1 MDHAIS
7 SYTPNITSLTD
18 RVRGSRCPI
27 SSNISGL
34 FLTCQPKAPG
44 VSHLPGTVQEIEGVY
59 AKAEQAGERV
69 LKLVGDEVAVDQC
82 LEYLGEFSCVHFACH
97 ASQNTADP
105 LHSKFLFH
113 KGSLDLGTI
122 IQRNLKNADLA
133 VLSACQTSTGDAQ
146 LSNES
151 VHLAAGMLAAGY
163 RRVVAT
169 MWSIEDRHAI
179 DIANDFYS
187 YLFRHCVNTAE
198 AESGSSAQT
207 GVDGTNSAF
216 ALHDAILRLR
226 ARLDNSSVSLL
237 AWVPYVHFGL

>member
-1 MDHAIS
+1 MDYAVS
-7 SYTPNITSLTD
+7 SYTPTITSLTD
-18 RVRGSRCPI
+18 RVMDSRPI
-27 SSNISGL
+27 SPNVSGL

-44 VSHLPGTVQEIEGVY
+44 AGQIPGTVEEIEGVY
-59 AKAEQAGERV
+59 AKAAQAGGRV
-69 LKLVGDEVAVDQC
+69 LKLVGDEVTVGEC
-82 LEYLGEFSCVHFACH
+82 LKHLEEFTSVHFACH
-97 ASQNTADP
+97 ASQNAADP

-133 VLSACQTSTGDAQ
+133 FLSACQTSTGDAQ

-179 DIANDFYS
+179 DVANDFYD
-187 YLFRHCVNTAE
+187 YLFSHSKAE
-198 AESGSSAQT
+198 AEGGRRRQC
-207 GVDGTNSAF
+207 GLDGTISAF
-216 ALHDAILRLR
+216 ALHEAILRLR
-226 ARLDNSSVSLL
+226 ARLDNSSASLL
-237 AWVPYVHFGL
+237 SWVPYVHFGW